1 MDKVIKIGDKDVLL
15 NNSIGWTIIYRDQ
28 FGQDIIPT
36 IMPMLAAGLDI
47 ISGIVEQTG
56 KTDDLDINDLLKVFD
71 GDALMNAVIHLSG
84 LELTDLLKITWAM
97 AKSAKADTWPLERWV
112 KEFDSFPVDE
122 VAPAVISMMI
132 SGMISSKNVA
142 RLKNLKTTLQPVLT
156 SIQSSLQDSKE
167 D

>member
-97 AKSAKADTWPLERWV
+97 AKSAKADTRPLESWV